1 MFSKTHEYNRA
12 GDVSKT
18 DADELVEFVNTFR
31 QEVIDWFKIKH
42 PQLIGR

>member
-18 DADELVEFVNTFR
+18 EADELVEFVNTFR
-31 QEVIDWFKIKH
+31 QEVIDWLKKNR
-42 PQLIGR
+42 PQLLKR